1 MPLIL
6 TRSPRVLCLTLREGS
21 VGHAVLDG
29 FGVSEG
35 SFFTSRLD
43 HLTSRRRF
51 SRVLRLVRSSCERFQ
66 PTRIVFG
73 VPEHARIRRRAL
85 AKRLARA
92 LGPLRVEVSIR
103 DLRYAS
109 LLLVERHRRRRV
121 ESFIERLAELFAP
134 DLAPLV
140 ERARKLAWY
149 WRPAWYALLG
159 ALAELVEHHPRV
171 GAALARP
178 DAFAIPSF
186 RAAVVAAERRLTPSA
201 V

>member
-1 MPLIL
+1 MP
-6 TRSPRVLCLTLREGS
+6 
-21 VGHAVLDG
+21 A
-29 FGVSEG
+29 
-35 SFFTSRLD
+35 
-43 HLTSRRRF
+43 
-51 SRVLRLVRSSCERFQ
+51 
-66 PTRIVFG
+66 
-73 VPEHARIRRRAL
+73 HARFRRRAL

-92 LGPLRVEVSIR
+92 LGALRVEVSIR

-109 LLLVERHRRRRV
+109 LLLVERHRGRRV

-186 RAAVVAAERRLTPSA
+186 RAAVVAAERRLTPST
-201 V
+201 VCPPTLS